1 MKSFTRIARQLT
13 FTVVAA
19 VALGAV
25 ALPQAAQSVLA
36 VGQTA
41 PAFELQDL
49 DGKTVSLAAF
59 RGKTVVLE
67 WINPNCPVS
76 RDYAERKVM
85 SATAAAHPA
94 VVWLAIN
101 STNQTHGDFVAPAA
115 HKAYNQKNGIAY
127 PVLYDS
133 SGDTGRAYE
142 AKTTPHMFVID
153 PAGKVVY
160 NGAIDSRSETANVNY
175 VDAALDRPRR
185 RQEPRP
191 VDHQAGRLFGQVLGR
206 AGRARRDQNGP
217 PISRMV
223 IFFLTPRPTP
233 SPSGRRTVASWGWI
247 MK

>member
-1 MKSFTRIARQLT
+1 MRSFPRITRRFNFAVMPGVALA
-13 FTVVAA
+13 VVAA
-19 VALGAV
+19 AAAIAAL
-25 ALPQAAQSVLA
+25 ALPQAAWAVLA
-36 VGQTA
+36 VGQPA

-76 RDYAERKVM
+76 RDYAERNVM
-85 SATAAAHPA
+85 STTAAAHPE

-101 STNQTHGDFVAPAA
+101 STNRTHGDFVAPTA

-153 PAGKVVY
+153 GGGKLVY

-175 VDAALDRPRR
+175 VDAALTALAAGKSPDPSTTK
-185 RQEPRP
+185 P
-191 VDHQAGRLFGQVLGR
+191 VGCSV
-206 AGRARRDQNGP
+206 
-217 PISRMV
+217 
-223 IFFLTPRPTP
+223 
-233 SPSGRRTVASWGWI
+233 
-247 MK
+247 KY

>member
-1 MKSFTRIARQLT
+1 MKSFTRIARKLA
-13 FTVVAA
+13 FSAFGIAA
-19 VALGAV
+19 IAAIAGIAAL
-25 ALPQAAQSVLA
+25 ALPQAASAVLA

-49 DGKTVSLAAF
+49 DGRPVSLAAF

-85 SATAAAHPA
+85 STTAAAHPE

-101 STNQTHGDFVAPAA
+101 STKRSHGDFVAPAE

-153 PAGKVVY
+153 SAGKVVY
-160 NGAIDSRSETANVNY
+160 NGAIDSRSEKDNRNY
-175 VDAALDRPRR
+175 VDAALTALAAGKSPDPSTTK
-185 RQEPRP
+185 P
-191 VDHQAGRLFGQVLGR
+191 VGCSV
-206 AGRARRDQNGP
+206 
-217 PISRMV
+217 
-223 IFFLTPRPTP
+223 
-233 SPSGRRTVASWGWI
+233 
-247 MK
+247 KY

>member
-1 MKSFTRIARQLT
+1 MKSFTRIARQLSLT
-13 FTVVAA
+13 AVAA

-25 ALPQAAQSVLA
+25 ALPQAAQAVLA

-41 PAFELQDL
+41 PAFELPDL

-85 SATAAAHPA
+85 STTAAAHPA

-101 STNQTHGDFVAPAA
+101 STNRTHGDFVAPAA

-133 SGDTGRAYE
+133 AGDTGRAYD
-142 AKTTPHMFVID
+142 AKTTPHMFIID

-175 VDAALDRPRR
+175 VDAALTALAAGKSPDPSTTK
-185 RQEPRP
+185 P
-191 VDHQAGRLFGQVLGR
+191 VGCSV
-206 AGRARRDQNGP
+206 
-217 PISRMV
+217 
-223 IFFLTPRPTP
+223 
-233 SPSGRRTVASWGWI
+233 
-247 MK
+247 KY